1 MQICITC
8 QSHRST
14 LFQTQPVGRC
24 KWFPAEYDVQSQG
37 ALLVP
42 ESPRYNLFSQEM
54 ESPANPGRF
63 ILHDEISFG
72 NIKPGTAKRRMSTVQ
87 NFYRWLKQDGKRFK
101 YPLWQENDA
110 SLMFKDTRGFM
121 RKKSFVSTDLTTSFK
136 AVRRSNEF
144 SEHIN
149 DSGKLRPLPKD
160 EQQALVESLKRVANT
175 EITLAF
181 IFALTTG
188 ARLQISICNY

>member
-63 ILHDEISFG
+63 REAYWKEVFLSRGKFG
-72 NIKPGTAKRRMSTVQ
+72 YNK
-87 NFYRWLKQDGKRFK
+87 N
-101 YPLWQENDA
+101 
-110 SLMFKDTRGFM
+110 
-121 RKKSFVSTDLTTSFK
+121 
-136 AVRRSNEF
+136 
-144 SEHIN
+144 
-149 DSGKLRPLPKD
+149 
-160 EQQALVESLKRVANT
+160 
-175 EITLAF
+175 
-181 IFALTTG
+181 
-188 ARLQISICNY
+188 